1 MLNINELNEKDKA
14 RARQNHETYKML
26 YEKCANHIRRRHAL
40 GHKFTTWKVD
50 GIVLGRPVYTYEHAL
65 RYIVEKLRKGGFEAY
80 IDQETLDLVI
90 SWEKKKKASNKNSS
104 STKPKERDARK
115 ASVSNDIVSAWMN
128 DSATIPKSKKKKGTS
143 TTGDSLEMR
152 LKRLNAQIQI

>member
-1 MLNINELNEKDKA
+1 MLNIKELNEKDRA
-14 RARQNHETYKML
+14 RARQNHETYKIL

-40 GHKFTTWKVD
+40 GHKYTTWKVD

-90 SWEKKKKASNKNSS
+90 SWGEKKKSSKKKSS
-104 STKPKERDARK
+104 SSKSKERDARK

-128 DSATIPKSKKKKGTS
+128 DSSTIPKSKKKKGIS
-143 TTGDSLEMR
+143 AGDSLEMR